1 MRSKILSKRSALV
14 ASLLAVAALAAAA
27 IGAAIGREAP
37 AALGRAAGTPDALP
51 RGAQGLGMLK
61 AGESRR
67 VAEFSAA
74 GGPRAVYLTRTEDGK
89 LVCVWDTD
97 LMTGA
102 QGGGCNDA
110 SDFFGG
116 RAFTVSLAYD
126 GGPAAGSIANA
137 RLVGV
142 VTEAVSNL
150 DVIYSSG
157 RHARLAISADR
168 GFAYVVPDDY
178 LKSGIEPIAVA
189 AYDGSGT
196 EIDRQSIEI
205 GR

>member
-1 MRSKILSKRSALV
+1 MRSIIFSRRSSLV
-14 ASLLAVAALAAAA
+14 VLLLAISALAAAA

-37 AALGRAAGTPDALP
+37 AALDRAAGTADALP
-51 RGAQGLGMLK
+51 RGAQGIGALK

-67 VAEFSAA
+67 VAKFSAA
-74 GGPRAVYLTRTEDGK
+74 GAPRAVYLTRTGDGK

-116 RAFTVSLAYD
+116 RAFAVSLAFD
-126 GGPAAGSIANA
+126 GGPAASSIANA

-168 GFAYVVPDDY
+168 GFAYVVPDGC

-196 EIDRQSIEI
+196 EIDRQSIGV